1 VQRHGSKRRE
11 QCSGPGPTSV
21 PTVSNMIIREATA
34 EDWAGIYPFFPAIV
48 ATGTTY
54 AYPESL
60 SLKAARP
67 VWMEQS
73 PGRTVVAAEG
83 DTILGSAKMA
93 RTVPAAVRT
102 WPPPASWSTR
112 PRPGGA

>member
-1 VQRHGSKRRE
+1 M
-11 QCSGPGPTSV
+11 
-21 PTVSNMIIREATA
+21 PTVSNVIIREATA
-34 EDWAGIYPFFPAIV
+34 EDWAGIYPFLSAIV
-48 ATGTTY
+48 AAGTTY

-60 SLKAARP
+60 SLEAARP

-83 DTILGSAKMA
+83 DTILGSAKMGPNRA
-93 RTVPAAVRT
+93 GRGSHVAT
-102 WPPPASWSTR
+102 ASFMSTR